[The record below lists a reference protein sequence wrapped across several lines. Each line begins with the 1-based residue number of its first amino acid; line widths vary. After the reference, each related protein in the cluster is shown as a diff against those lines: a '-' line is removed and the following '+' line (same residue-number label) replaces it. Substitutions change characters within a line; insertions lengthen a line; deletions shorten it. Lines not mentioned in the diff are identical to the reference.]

1 MNKFF
6 HPLILLFFF
15 FIPLLSI
22 SSDCKIEQDK
32 FCKEISNPKAKVIQ
46 CLAEHKDDLS
56 DVCKSHLKTYSEK
69 MQQNMKVGC
78 KADVDSFCKWVLPGG
93 GRILKCLFKNE
104 TSLSDSCKKVLNE

>member
-6 HPLILLFFF
+6 YLFIFIF
-15 FIPLLSI
+15 FIPFLSI
-22 SSDCKIEQDK
+22 HSDCKVEQDK
-32 FCKEISNPKAKVIQ
+32 FCKEMKHPKAKAIQ

-56 DVCKSHLKTYSEK
+56 DGCKSYLKTYSEQ
-69 MQQNMKVGC
+69 MQQNMKAGC

-104 TSLSDSCKKVLNE
+104 ASLSDSCKKLLNE